1 MHDGIKLIAKPTQ
14 PTLCA
19 LLCAAHMKCLGV
31 LATECHY
38 LIEEADGRQVTL
50 YARND
55 EACHRK
61 MIQRWWSTYRKSDKS
76 N

>member
-1 MHDGIKLIAKPTQ
+1 MHESIKLIAKPTY
-14 PTLCA
+14 PP
-19 LLCAAHMKCLGV
+19 LLLYAAHMNGLST
-31 LATECHY
+31 LAKECHY

-61 MIQRWWSTYRKSDKS
+61 LIQKWWNIYSKSDQS